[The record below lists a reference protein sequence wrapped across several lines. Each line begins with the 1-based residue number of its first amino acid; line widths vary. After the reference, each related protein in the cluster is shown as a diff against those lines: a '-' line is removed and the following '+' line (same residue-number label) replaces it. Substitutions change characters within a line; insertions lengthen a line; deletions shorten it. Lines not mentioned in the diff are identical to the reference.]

1 MKRRSHSCLIAMTMG
16 IVFLL
21 MAVLYGTINSQLP
34 NASGLKTDYRLLGR
48 PLFKLDISWPKYT
61 EHFTGDVFGV
71 AVNQYAGLVY
81 VAQRGDNVPKVLVFT
96 TDGDFI
102 QAWNTTTLE
111 MPHGIFLANAST
123 NPSIWIT
130 DVGNGEFKRHPDC
143 VNPEV
148 TLSCQGAGPGDYT
161 AVDNK
166 ALFRCAAGPYGHSI
180 KQYSPAGKLL
190 QVLGS
195 PGKAGSGVN
204 PLQFDQ
210 PAEIFVHS
218 SGEIYIV
225 DGDGGMNNR
234 LIKLSKDLQVMW
246 MHGEKGSGM
255 AEFYIPHSVAVDSFQ
270 RVWVADRGNKRIQV
284 FNSMTG
290 DWLGSWGSCFT
301 EDAPYSVR
309 LTPDQKYFVVVQLNT
324 NQISLLEAPPVG
336 VIGQCKVVSVI
347 QLAEDIKPHL
357 VDVDLKTGALYV
369 AEIGAQQAQ
378 KFTPFTLGTGVL

>member
-1 MKRRSHSCLIAMTMG
+1 MKRKGFIAVTMG
-16 IVFLL
+16 ILFLL
-21 MAVLYGTINSQLP
+21 MAVLYSTISSQLSD
-34 NASGLKTDYRLLGR
+34 ASGLKTDYRLLGR
-48 PLFKLDISWPKYT
+48 TLYKLDISWPKYT

-71 AVNQYAGLVY
+71 AVNQLAGLVY
-81 VAQRGDNVPKVLVFT
+81 VAQRGDNIPKVLVFT

-111 MPHGIFLANAST
+111 MPHGIFLANASKS
-123 NPSIWIT
+123 PSVWIT
-130 DVGNGEFKRHPDC
+130 DVGNG
-143 VNPEV
+143 
-148 TLSCQGAGPGDYT
+148 
-161 AVDNK
+161 
-166 ALFRCAAGPYGHSI
+166 PYGHTI
-180 KQYSPAGKLL
+180 KQYSPSGKLL
-190 QVLGS
+190 RVLGS
-195 PGKAGSGVN
+195 AGKAGSGIN

-234 LIKLSKDLQVMW
+234 LVKLSKDLQVLW

-255 AEFYIPHSVAVDSFQ
+255 AQFYIPHSVAVDNYQ

-284 FNSMTG
+284 FNSVTG

-324 NQISLLEAPPVG
+324 NQITLLEAPPVG
-336 VIGQCKVVSVI
+336 AIGQCKVVSVI

-357 VDVDLKTGALYV
+357 VDLDLKTGALYV

-378 KFTPFTLGTGVL
+378 KFTPFTLGGGNL

>member
-1 MKRRSHSCLIAMTMG
+1 MKRKSHTCLIAMTMG

-21 MAVLYGTINSQLP
+21 TAVLYGTINSQLSD
-34 NASGLKTDYRLLGR
+34 ATGLKTDYRLLGR
-48 PLFKLDISWPKYT
+48 PLYKLDISWPKYT

-71 AVNQYAGLVY
+71 AVNHLAGLVY

-96 TDGDFI
+96 TDGDFL

-123 NPSIWIT
+123 NPSVWIT
-130 DVGNGEFKRHPDC
+130 DVGNG
-143 VNPEV
+143 
-148 TLSCQGAGPGDYT
+148 
-161 AVDNK
+161 
-166 ALFRCAAGPYGHSI
+166 PYGHTI
-180 KQYSPAGKLL
+180 KQYSPSGKLL

-195 PGKAGSGVN
+195 SGKAGSGVN

-225 DGDGGMNNR
+225 DGDGGLNNR
-234 LIKLSKDLQVMW
+234 LIKLSKDLQVVW
-246 MHGEKGSGM
+246 MHGEKGSGL
-255 AEFYIPHSVAVDSFQ
+255 AQFYIPHSVAVDAYQ

-284 FNSMTG
+284 FNSITG

-336 VIGQCKVVSVI
+336 VIGQCRVVSVI

-357 VDVDLKTGALYV
+357 VDLDLKTGALYV

-378 KFTPFTLGTGVL
+378 KFTPFTLGTSFL